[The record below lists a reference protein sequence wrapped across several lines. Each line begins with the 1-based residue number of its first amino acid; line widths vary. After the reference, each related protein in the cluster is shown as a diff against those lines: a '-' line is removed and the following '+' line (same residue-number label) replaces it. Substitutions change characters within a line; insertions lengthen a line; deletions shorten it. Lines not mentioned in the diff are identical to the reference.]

1 MYLLSFT
8 DEVSGLV
15 FEYPPITSV
24 EDLQKYIRIDTSHPR
39 EHFSRFRVR
48 YDLTGESFPKPGELA
63 DKVYV
68 SGLEVRTLRMET
80 SKPAPNGF
88 TAGSD

>member
-1 MYLLSFT
+1 MSFT
-8 DEVSGLV
+8 DEVSALRLRISTNNKCRR
-15 FEYPPITSV
+15 FTKIH
-24 EDLQKYIRIDTSHPR
+24 RIDTSHPR

>member
-1 MYLLSFT
+1 M
-8 DEVSGLV
+8 
-15 FEYPPITSV
+15 
-24 EDLQKYIRIDTSHPR
+24 
-39 EHFSRFRVR
+39 R
-48 YDLTGESFPKPGELA
+48 YDLTGESFPKPCELA

-68 SGLEVRTLRMET
+68 SGLEVRTLRMEA